1 MRIAIEAQRLFRKH
15 KHGMDIYA
23 LELIRNLQQIDK
35 TNEYF
40 IFVKPDEDDG
50 VLEETDNFRIITIPG
65 GFYPFWEQV
74 LLPKAVKNYGCEL
87 LHCTGNTAPVFA
99 GVPLVVTVHDIIY
112 LEKSTLEILR
122 GSASAYQK
130 FGNIYRKLI
139 VPRIIR
145 KCAGRI
151 TVSKSEKENID
162 RYFGFEGNNQT
173 IPIYNGVGSHFRRI
187 EDQDVLSAA
196 KKEFGLPDDFF
207 FFLGNT
213 DPKKNTLGTIRA
225 FSEFTKH
232 EKSGIKLVIADFAEE
247 KLDKILNEI
256 GEPGLKEKIVLTGY
270 INNSR
275 LPAVYSQ
282 CRLFLYPSLRESFGL
297 PVLEAMACG
306 VPVITSNTSSLPEV
320 AGDAA
325 FLINPFHIKE
335 ITEAMHFL
343 NKDLHSRDANIGR
356 GLMHKTKFSWDL
368 TAREVLGIYQARA
381 QLKSLDEIKLVPRI
395 LKASHLKRTENP
407 LTE

>member
-23 LELIRNLQQIDK
+23 LELIRNLQKIDK

-50 VLEETDNFRIITIPG
+50 VLEETDNFRIIALPG

-74 LLPKAVKNYGCEL
+74 LLPRAVKKFGCEI
-87 LHCTGNTAPVFA
+87 LHCTGNTAPLFS
-99 GVPLVVTVHDIIY
+99 GVPLVVTIHDIIY
-112 LEKSTLEILR
+112 LEKSTLELLR

-130 FGNIYRKLI
+130 FGNIYRKFI

-145 KCAGRI
+145 KCASRI
-151 TVSKSEKENID
+151 SVSESEKENID
-162 RYFGFEGNNQT
+162 RYFGFTGDNQT
-173 IPIYNGVGSHFRRI
+173 VPIYNGVGSHFRPI
-187 EDQDVLSAA
+187 NDQEELAAA

-213 DPKKNTLGTIRA
+213 DPKKNTPGTIRA
-225 FSEFTKH
+225 FSQFTKQD
-232 EKSGIKLVIADFAEE
+232 KSGIKLVIADFS
-247 KLDKILNEI
+247 KQNLDKILEEI
-256 GEPGLKEKIVLTGY
+256 GEPGLSEKIILTGY
-270 INNSR
+270 IRNSK

-282 CRLFLYPSLRESFGL
+282 SRLFLYPSLRESFGL

-325 FLINPFHIKE
+325 FLINPFQIDE

-343 NKDLHSRDANIGR
+343 NTDEHSRDANIGR
-356 GLMHKTKFSWDL
+356 GLMHKNRFSWDL
-368 TAREVLGIYQARA
+368 TAREVLGIYQTKA
-381 QLKSLDEIKLVPRI
+381 QLKSLDEIRLVPRKMKTG
-395 LKASHLKRTENP
+395 LPKKTGHPVTE
-407 LTE
+407 

>member
-232 EKSGIKLVIADFAEE
+232 DKSGMKLVIADFT
-247 KLDKILNEI
+247 KQNLDKILDEI
-256 GEPGLKEKIVLTGY
+256 GDQGLAEKIVLTGY
-270 INNSR
+270 IINSR
-275 LPAVYSQ
+275 LPEIYAQ
-282 CRLFLYPSLRESFGL
+282 CHIFLYPSLRESFGI
-297 PVLEAMACG
+297 PILEAMACG
-306 VPVITSNTSSLPEV
+306 VPVITSNMSSLPEV

-325 FLINPFHIKE
+325 YQVNPYKTESISAAMALIHRDHE
-335 ITEAMHFL
+335 IRSGLTETGYERIR
-343 NKDLHSRDANIGR
+343 N
-356 GLMHKTKFSWDL
+356 FSWRQTASDVKTLYKKL
-368 TAREVLGIYQARA
+368 TTD
-381 QLKSLDEIKLVPRI
+381 S
-395 LKASHLKRTENP
+395 S
-407 LTE
+407 

>member
-40 IFVKPDEDDG
+40 IFVKPDEDDA
-50 VLEETDNFRIITIPG
+50 VLEETDNFHIVALPG

-74 LLPKAVKNYGCEL
+74 LLPKAVKRYGCGL
-87 LHCTGNTAPVFA
+87 LHCTGNTAPVLS
-99 GVPLVVTVHDIIY
+99 GVPLVVTIHDIIY
-112 LEKSTLEILR
+112 LEKSSLEILT

-130 FGNIYRKLI
+130 FGNIYRKFI
-139 VPRIIR
+139 VPKIIR

-151 TVSKSEKENID
+151 SVSGSERDNID
-162 RYFGFEGNNQT
+162 RYFDFTGDNQT
-173 IPIYNGVGSHFRRI
+173 VPIYNGVGGHFRPI
-187 EDQDVLSAA
+187 SDQDELAAA

-213 DPKKNTLGTIRA
+213 DPKKNTRGTIRA
-225 FSEFTKH
+225 FSEFSKQDQNN
-232 EKSGIKLVIADFAEE
+232 IKLVIADFG
-247 KLDKILNEI
+247 KPGLDKILGEI
-256 GEPGLKEKIVLTGY
+256 GDTGLAEKIVLTGY
-270 INNSR
+270 IQNSS

-282 CRLFLYPSLRESFGL
+282 SRLFLYPSLRESFGI
-297 PVLEAMACG
+297 PILEAMACG

-325 FLINPFHIKE
+325 YQVNPYQTESISAAMALIDRNDDMRTGLI
-335 ITEAMHFL
+335 EAGFERIR
-343 NKDLHSRDANIGR
+343 N
-356 GLMHKTKFSWDL
+356 FSWKKTADEVKNLYNNVL
-368 TAREVLGIYQARA
+368 TNVI
-381 QLKSLDEIKLVPRI
+381 
-395 LKASHLKRTENP
+395 
-407 LTE
+407 

>member
-1 MRIAIEAQRLFRKH
+1 
-15 KHGMDIYA
+15 MDIYA

-232 EKSGIKLVIADFAEE
+232 DKSGMKLVIADFT
-247 KLDKILNEI
+247 KQNLDKILDEI
-256 GEPGLKEKIVLTGY
+256 GDQGLAEKIVLTGY
-270 INNSR
+270 IINSR
-275 LPAVYSQ
+275 LPEIYAQ
-282 CRLFLYPSLRESFGL
+282 CHIFLYPSLRESFGI
-297 PVLEAMACG
+297 PILEAMACG
-306 VPVITSNTSSLPEV
+306 VPVITSNMSSLPEV

-325 FLINPFHIKE
+325 YQVNPYKTESISAAMALIHRDHE
-335 ITEAMHFL
+335 IRSGLTETGYERIR
-343 NKDLHSRDANIGR
+343 N
-356 GLMHKTKFSWDL
+356 FSWRQTASDVKTLYKKL
-368 TAREVLGIYQARA
+368 TTD
-381 QLKSLDEIKLVPRI
+381 S
-395 LKASHLKRTENP
+395 S
-407 LTE
+407 

>member
-1 MRIAIEAQRLFRKH
+1 
-15 KHGMDIYA
+15 
-23 LELIRNLQQIDK
+23 
-35 TNEYF
+35 
-40 IFVKPDEDDG
+40 
-50 VLEETDNFRIITIPG
+50 
-65 GFYPFWEQV
+65 
-74 LLPKAVKNYGCEL
+74 
-87 LHCTGNTAPVFA
+87 VFA

-232 EKSGIKLVIADFAEE
+232 DKSGIKLVIADFTEE

-325 FLINPFHIKE
+325 FLIDPGSSVQLSQV
-335 ITEAMHFL
+335 ML
-343 NKDLHSRDANIGR
+343 DLISDHDLSASLVDKGVLQSSKMTWSNVAQNVSNIY
-356 GLMHKTKFSWDL
+356 TSCY
-368 TAREVLGIYQARA
+368 V
-381 QLKSLDEIKLVPRI
+381 
-395 LKASHLKRTENP
+395 KR
-407 LTE
+407 